1 MLLRKLI
8 SDVEEENSR
17 LANMKLSLEE
27 SCEQVTPFFFFY
39 RRNENID
46 PSYPISIDDWKDVW
60 EGGEGPRLSI

>member
-27 SCEQVTPFFFFY
+27 SSEQVTRCHYYLFNQYFY
-39 RRNENID
+39 TKLT
-46 PSYPISIDDWKDVW
+46 PI
-60 EGGEGPRLSI
+60 

>member
-27 SCEQVTPFFFFY
+27 SCEQVTQNIVLF
-39 RRNENID
+39 NEN
-46 PSYPISIDDWKDVW
+46 SVDDWKVF
-60 EGGEGPRLSI
+60 

>member
-27 SCEQVTPFFFFY
+27 SCEQVTQDIVLS
-39 RRNENID
+39 NHN
-46 PSYPISIDDWKDVW
+46 SVDDWKVF
-60 EGGEGPRLSI
+60 